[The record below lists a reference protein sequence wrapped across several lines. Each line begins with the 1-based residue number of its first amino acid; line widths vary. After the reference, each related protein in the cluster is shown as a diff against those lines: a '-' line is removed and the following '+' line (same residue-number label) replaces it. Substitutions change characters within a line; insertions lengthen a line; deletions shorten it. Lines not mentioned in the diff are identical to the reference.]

1 MTSRKRTQDE
11 QRYVYRWN
19 RPGLPG
25 RKGTICRVTARG
37 KMNSCAV
44 EFEDGFRAVTSRNA
58 LRRVER
64 YQVTSKRSVADLSAE
79 LLPKGKRKVRVVFR
93 NEQYLCFPGV
103 DNLAEKLDKLAAFAA
118 KQQRTKGK

>member
-1 MTSRKRTQDE
+1 MTSRKRSVADLESVRELLYQCIVELEYVQSVENCNSGLCKSAKGRDLIE
-11 QRYVYRWN
+11 Q
-19 RPGLPG
+19 GMKLLG
-25 RKGTICRVTARG
+25 
-37 KMNSCAV
+37 
-44 EFEDGFRAVTSRNA
+44 
-58 LRRVER
+58 
-64 YQVTSKRSVADLSAE
+64 VADLSAE